1 MMKEFLEKIK
11 EALEIE
17 DRDIQMTDNFKEY
30 DEWDSLNKLSLI
42 VMIDEEYDV
51 QVPDDKVNSC
61 SSLQELYDEIQKLK

>member
-1 MMKEFLEKIK
+1 MKEFLERIK

-61 SSLQELYDEIQKLK
+61 NSLQELYDEIQKLK

>member
-1 MMKEFLEKIK
+1 MKEFLERIK
-11 EALEIE
+11 ESLEIE

-61 SSLQELYDEIQKLK
+61 NSLQELYDEIQKLK

>member
-1 MMKEFLEKIK
+1 MKEFLEKIK

>member
-1 MMKEFLEKIK
+1 MKEFLEKIK

-61 SSLQELYDEIQKLK
+61 NSLQELYDEIQKLK